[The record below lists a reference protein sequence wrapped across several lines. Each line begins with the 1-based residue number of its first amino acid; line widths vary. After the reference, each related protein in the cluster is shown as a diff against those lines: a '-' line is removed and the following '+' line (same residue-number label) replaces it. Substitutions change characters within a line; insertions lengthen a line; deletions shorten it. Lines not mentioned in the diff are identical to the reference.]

1 MGKGRKPSWFGK
13 EPELQRLFAYN
24 EKWHL
29 RSNRQIHLE
38 MGGQL
43 LRRTLLRRDY
53 CRAYKIYSYLIGYR
67 HLSEQLVWKI
77 GTEILRQNQEYEPLC
92 LRFLQLIFAKSTF
105 CKESILVETAL
116 YQLRCGKLED
126 AHATLAPYITM
137 YPYSDNSLIQ
147 GYAGVI
153 EFALWVKHI
162 REKRKRKHPG
172 IGDNSGNGEDG
183 NDDWM
188 EEEEEEGLDA
198 EQWNARILRHE
209 RAASRL
215 IERSFELDSKNDMFL
230 AYLVRLRCG
239 NIDFAGLGSRKI
251 SRNRKVAIH
260 EMKSYLKRFYNKNND
275 SLLALQLLAALEN
288 RESQQTLELILR
300 HDPAADSKLYVQP
313 LLSLLKQSIPSSQKR
328 IVLGLDP
335 SNETERH
342 RSESAAGPA
351 EGALHGK
358 EVKGLRPILRVLLMR
373 AEFGVLT
380 EWEEQELIRICD
392 LVCFCPICS
401 GPRSNQ
407 QSVLANPTETSY
419 FDSLPAKEQPVWY
432 SKVAAIMDRD

>member
-67 HLSEQLVWKI
+67 HLSEQLVWK
-77 GTEILRQNQEYEPLC
+77 
-92 LRFLQLIFAKSTF
+92 
-105 CKESILVETAL
+105 KESILVETAL

-126 AHATLAPYITM
+126 AHATLAP
-137 YPYSDNSLIQ
+137 DNSLIQ